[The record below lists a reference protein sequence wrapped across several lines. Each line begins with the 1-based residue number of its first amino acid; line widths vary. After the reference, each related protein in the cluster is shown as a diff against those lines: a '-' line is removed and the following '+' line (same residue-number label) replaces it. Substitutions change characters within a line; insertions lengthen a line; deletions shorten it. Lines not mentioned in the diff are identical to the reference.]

1 LFLNRLIK
9 ILVHTVKP
17 YFPSGTLRFCIAM
30 ISERPSPQERSQDA
44 LYYDYKRV
52 NLLVRIS
59 WASEDMDS
67 SGASANPGRGF
78 GISEF
83 RRLSRFYGVFG
94 AVFQTLFTVQ

>member
-1 LFLNRLIK
+1 
-9 ILVHTVKP
+9 
-17 YFPSGTLRFCIAM
+17 M

-94 AVFQTLFTVQ
+94 AVFQNPVPSKTFIFKYLYSNDLGFFEVAEKSCAV